1 MALSR
6 EYTMTINKKTSVL
19 NKNLTIST
27 NDKGID
33 IIFRLIDCPYI
44 SLSLKKNLYARVILL
59 DPLGKQIDSDVTSI
73 IENRVLFRLTKNL
86 MSNITEAGIYKL
98 YIAIMDDKNNVNLLP
113 PVKCTIEESEVEVR
127 GLSVG
132 LINQSGIDN
141 ALSTDYGN
149 EISLF
154 NADGS
159 YNRTVWVSGD
169 MITTAR
175 MNKLEDAVSNARDHI
190 LDIEEKLSLTS
201 ERNDLVGTII
211 SPIVIAD
218 LPKGFYRITGYIKDF
233 TNKDVYELTGEN
245 YFVITYSDDRYSKMQ
260 RCLSTEKKFIK
271 YKYDKILETIYLDE
285 QELIVCEQAEGYV
298 RLTLDEYQYIELLE
312 DREAILPNPD
322 GFTEIKVYIDA
333 KESETLTFR
342 EVTWVDQL
350 DLTLGTMSVIY
361 LSYINGKWYGR
372 TNSYEDASDGSVP
385 PSVTEG
391 TFRETLVATANG
403 VRLTSTPIQDIT
415 LYSNC
420 TIRIPS
426 EFDGKN
432 ITLNVLCEN
441 GLTVQFLQGTESHEV
456 KLERDT
462 LTVFNINIKSKNSII
477 SRINNGGAV
486 ESYVVSN
493 TLINAESN
501 NKITSINKNSRYQ
514 AIITAKDN
522 YAMDSISVLMN
533 GVNVTKQYVT
543 PIYEGETPPG
553 GTPTPPGTPPGGEGV
568 ATESSF
574 RITAVNP
581 VDIDDNYATGEIV
594 FNRGVGI
601 TNLNV
606 SKGQAFDILYCTSA
620 PAVKHEISWDGGR
633 TYQDKTNSIITVGQ
647 SSYKYMHEAV
657 SVDSYNMVIRTTDA
671 NGNTDSKL
679 FSIIFN

>member
-73 IENRVLFRLTKNL
+73 VENRVLFRLTKNL
-86 MSNITEAGIYKL
+86 MSNITETGIYKL

-113 PVKCTIEESEVEVR
+113 PVKCTIEESDVEVR

-141 ALSTDYGN
+141 ALSTDYGS

-190 LDIEEKLSLTS
+190 LDIEEKLGLTS
-201 ERNDLVGTII
+201 ERSDLVGTMI
-211 SPIVIAD
+211 SPIVIAE
-218 LPKGFYRITGYIKDF
+218 LPKGFYRITGYVKDF
-233 TNKDVYELTGEN
+233 TNKDVHQLTGEN
-245 YFVITYSDDRYSKMQ
+245 YFLVTYSDDKYSKIQ
-260 RCLSTEKKFIK
+260 RCLSTEKEFIK
-271 YKYDKILETIYLDE
+271 YKYEKILETIYRDE

-298 RLTLDEYQYIELLE
+298 RLTLDEYQYIELVE
-312 DREAILPNPD
+312 NREVILPKPD
-322 GFTEIKVYIDA
+322 SFTEIQVYIDV
-333 KESETLTFR
+333 KKDGELTFK
-342 EVTWVDQL
+342 EVTWIDQL
-350 DLTLGTMSVIY
+350 SLTLGTMSVIY

-372 TNSYEDASDGSVP
+372 TNSYEDSSDVTVP
-385 PSVTEG
+385 PSTPDTPDTPG
-391 TFRETLVATANG
+391 TNPDEPT
-403 VRLTSTPIQDIT
+403 IT
-415 LYSNC
+415 Y
-420 TIRIPS
+420 T
-426 EFDGKN
+426 
-432 ITLNVLCEN
+432 
-441 GLTVQFLQGTESHEV
+441 
-456 KLERDT
+456 
-462 LTVFNINIKSKNSII
+462 
-477 SRINNGGAV
+477 
-486 ESYVVSN
+486 VSN
-493 TLINAESN
+493 TLSNAENN
-501 NKITSINKNSRYQ
+501 NKITSVNKDSRYQ

-522 YAMDSISVLMN
+522 CTMDSISVLMN
-533 GVNVTKQYVT
+533 GVNVTNQYVT
-543 PIYEGETPPG
+543 PIYEGEETPPG
-553 GTPTPPGTPPGGEGV
+553 EVVTPPEVEIVASEG
-568 ATESSF
+568 SF
-574 RITAVNP
+574 RITAINP
-581 VDIDDNYATGEIV
+581 IDIDDNYATGEIV

-606 SKGQAFDILYCTSA
+606 PKGQTFDLLYCTSA

-633 TYQDKTNSIITVGQ
+633 TYQDKTSSITTVGE
-647 SSYKYMHEAV
+647 SSYKYIHEAV

-671 NGNTDSKL
+671 NGNIDSKL